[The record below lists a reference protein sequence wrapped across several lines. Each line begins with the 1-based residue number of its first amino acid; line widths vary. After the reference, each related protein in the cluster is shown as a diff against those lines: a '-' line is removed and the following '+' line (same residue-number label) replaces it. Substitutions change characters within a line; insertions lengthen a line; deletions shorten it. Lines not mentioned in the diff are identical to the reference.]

1 MLIYDIN
8 VISFEKKEV
17 LTLVVQNRFLP
28 GMDSV
33 RVQND
38 ITLLCLLALIFLKL
52 LDPWT
57 SIHSCC

>member
-38 ITLLCLLALIFLKL
+38 ITLLCLPEIFSS
-52 LDPWT
+52 T
-57 SIHSCC
+57 TV